1 MADPFERFGDFA
13 RCSAISRV
21 TLAEARAGSSA
32 SGSSHRFEAFAD
44 GLIGEISELDTVR
57 ARVRERCV
65 GGTGAGKVGVQLDHV
80 ADVDDDQ
87 ERWPAFIGRQGA
99 GVAFGLAASALQ
111 GVVKTFGGARKLDFL
126 GLQHVAAALV
136 AVDAAT
142 GAAAVTVGKVTRRS
156 KT

>member
-1 MADPFERFGDFA
+1 M
-13 RCSAISRV
+13 
-21 TLAEARAGSSA
+21 
-32 SGSSHRFEAFAD
+32 
-44 GLIGEISELDTVR
+44 R

-142 GAAAVTVGKVTRRS
+142 GAAAVTVGKSYASLEDVGVVTGIFARRVGRGYA
-156 KT
+156 K